1 MVPMVGV
8 DKKYGHATDFEELLK
23 WLRNRDSRT
32 ANAGI

>member
-8 DKKYGHATDFEELLK
+8 DKKYSHATNFEELLK
-23 WLRNRDSRT
+23 WLRNRDSSA